1 MVFNDISE
9 TKMSLKTIMNS
20 PVITINSQETIGKS
34 VDMMWKNGI
43 SQLPVIEDGK
53 VIGSIR
59 EETILNKFNE
69 DNVKDILKK
78 SVISL
83 IEAPFPAVSIDTN
96 PDDVLRL
103 LSLGATAVLV
113 NDHQRMVGI
122 ITKIDLIAKHMM

>member
-1 MVFNDISE
+1 
-9 TKMSLKTIMNS
+9 MSLKTIMNS

-53 VIGSIR
+53 VVGSIR